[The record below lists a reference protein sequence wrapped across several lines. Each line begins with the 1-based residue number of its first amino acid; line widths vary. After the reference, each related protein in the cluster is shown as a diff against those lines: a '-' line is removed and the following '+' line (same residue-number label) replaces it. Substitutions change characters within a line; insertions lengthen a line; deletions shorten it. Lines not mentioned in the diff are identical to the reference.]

1 MTWLPSD
8 AQELVD
14 YARAATDAP
23 IVALASYDPVQD
35 VATVEAI
42 AGLGAEGVRKAVSGL
57 PKAFRARLERLSS
70 RGSVNEAV
78 SLCYLEAKPVAASFA
93 TLAAG
98 IVPAAAI
105 PMVERVAGLHHGL
118 LIPLLVEGRVAGSLS
133 FITRREIG
141 GPVRRTC
148 EAFARQAALTLEK
161 ARLVDRLE
169 SHALELEESRRLMI
183 SAEERVR
190 RDVAALLHG
199 QVQTQL
205 LVAWHRLGLADELME
220 RDPTGARE
228 LVVQVR
234 GQIDDIRE
242 HGIREASH
250 RLHPGILDVSLLPA
264 VRSLAATFEDLFDV
278 ELTSGPD
285 LAVYDD
291 PGDNRLSPDLRLA
304 AYRVIEEALGNTAKH
319 SGATRSS
326 VRLDVIESNLQV
338 IIADDGKGIDTKAI
352 RGGLGL
358 RSMSQHVG
366 AMGGTVHIG
375 NRDGGGVEVLARFP
389 VDAAPLRPRAAP
401 RAQPG

>member
-14 YARAATDAP
+14 YARAATEAP
-23 IVALASYDPVQD
+23 IVALASYDPEQD
-35 VATVEAI
+35 LATLEAI
-42 AGLGAEGVRKAVSGL
+42 AGLGAEGVRKALGEL
-57 PKAFRARLERLSS
+57 PKAFRARLDRLSS

-78 SLCYLEAKPVAASFA
+78 SRCYLEAKPVAAPFA

-98 IVPAAAI
+98 IMPAVAI
-105 PMVERVAGLHHGL
+105 SMVERVTDLHHGL
-118 LIPLLVEGRVAGSLS
+118 LIPLLVEGRVAGSLG
-133 FITRREIG
+133 FITRRELG
-141 GPVRRTC
+141 GSVRRTC

-161 ARLVDRLE
+161 ARLLERLE
-169 SHALELEESRRLMI
+169 SHALELDESRRLMI

-220 RDPTGARE
+220 RDPLGARE

-234 GQIDDIRE
+234 DQIDDIRE

-250 RLHPGILDVSLLPA
+250 RLHPGVLDVGLLPA

-278 ELTSGPD
+278 ELTSGPE
-285 LAVYDD
+285 LAAYDD

-304 AYRVIEEALGNTAKH
+304 IYRVIEEALGNCAKH
-319 SGATRSS
+319 SRATQAW
-326 VRLDVIESNLQV
+326 VRLDVVDSSLQV
-338 IIADDGKGIDTKAI
+338 TIGDDGVGIDIKAI

-375 NRDGGGVEVLARFP
+375 NREGGGVEVLARFP
-389 VDAAPLRPRAAP
+389 LDAAPLRPRAAS
-401 RAQPG
+401 PGRPG

>member
-1 MTWLPSD
+1 MSWLPAD

-14 YARAATDAP
+14 YARAATDCP
-23 IVALASYDPVQD
+23 IVALASYDPQQD
-35 VATVEAI
+35 VATIEAV
-42 AGLGAEGVRKAVSGL
+42 AGLGGEGVQRAIAGL
-57 PKAFRARLERLSS
+57 PKAFRARLERLSV
-70 RGSVNEAV
+70 RGTVNEVAV
-78 SLCYLEAKPVAASFA
+78 RCYVEAKPVAGPFSVIAE
-93 TLAAG
+93 G
-98 IVPAAAI
+98 IVPAVAV
-105 PMVERVAGLHHGL
+105 PMVERVAGIHNGL
-118 LIPLLVEGRVAGSLS
+118 LIPLLVEGRVAGSLT
-133 FITRREIG
+133 FLTRRELG
-141 GPVRRTC
+141 GAQRRTC

-161 ARLVDRLE
+161 ARLLDRLE
-169 SHALELEESRRLMI
+169 SHSLELEESRRLMI

-228 LVVQVR
+228 LVLQVR
-234 GQIDDIRE
+234 DQIDDIRE

-278 ELTSGPD
+278 ELTSGPE
-285 LAVYDD
+285 LAAYDD

-304 AYRVIEEALGNTAKH
+304 IYRVIEEALGNTAKH
-319 SGATRSS
+319 AGATRSW
-326 VRLDVIESNLQV
+326 VRLDVIESTLQV
-338 IIADDGKGIDTKAI
+338 TIADDGGGIDTKAI

-389 VDAAPLRPRAAP
+389 LDAAPLRPRASSPAL
-401 RAQPG
+401 PG